1 MEETKNESCFP
12 KEAWQHAR
20 AAGSE
25 LRKSVE
31 ALLPPEVGRH
41 GRAARKE
48 MLLAFRSLIDAA
60 IDRIERKQQTTTTS

>member
-1 MEETKNESCFP
+1 MEETKNDGLFP
-12 KEAWQHAR
+12 KEAWEHAR
-20 AAGSE
+20 TAGSE

-31 ALLPPEVGRH
+31 ALVPPDVSRH

-60 IDRIERKQQTTTTS
+60 IQRIDRKQQAAS